1 MAENEYGTCA
11 FMFES
16 HVVNEIKKGVF
27 IFLKL
32 FIDDSVILLEN
43 MIVEIFL

>member
-1 MAENEYGTCA
+1 
-11 FMFES
+11 MFES

-27 IFLKL
+27 IFLEL

-43 MIVEIFL
+43 MSVEIFLQVHT